1 MMETPSLYQA
11 VKNAAK
17 SFLAIT
23 PMLLGVVLMIGLF
36 DTLVSEAA
44 LRSVFSGN
52 PLYDTLI
59 GAAAGSISVG
69 QPVASYVIGGELR
82 DSGVSMYAVSAFIVS
97 WVTIGVVQLPLEAR
111 LFGLRFMVQRNILAF
126 IFALIIAAAS
136 VETLRLFS

>member
-1 MMETPSLYQA
+1 METPSLCQA
-11 VKNAAK
+11 VKNAGK

-59 GAAAGSISVG
+59 GA
-69 QPVASYVIGGELR
+69 LR
-82 DSGVSMYAVSAFIVS
+82 
-97 WVTIGVVQLPLEAR
+97 
-111 LFGLRFMVQRNILAF
+111 
-126 IFALIIAAAS
+126 AAS
-136 VETLRLFS
+136 RSDSRWRAM